1 MNRCFYTVIWK
12 CEKDNL
18 ASITL
23 EFQIFFISTVP
34 KSMVALL
41 SVYDTMYC
49 VKYYEIPPFF
59 KRQKNPSIDLLN
71 LFWHVTTDKRAH
83 QCSHYTPPIH
93 QYTSKISAIALDMK
107 HFNIFSSISAVMDHH
122 QLCQLADSK
131 RMDMRDGGAI
141 IPAASHRLCIWR
153 KAATDFFRSLLAG
166 SGHSGIWSYSGT
178 L

>member
-93 QYTSKISAIALDMK
+93 QYTSKRSAIALDMT
-107 HFNIFSSISAVMDHH
+107 HFNIFLPSVQWWTITSFAPGWFQKDGYERWRSHNSG
-122 QLCQLADSK
+122 CQSPSVHLKKGCD
-131 RMDMRDGGAI
+131 RF
-141 IPAASHRLCIWR
+141 L
-153 KAATDFFRSLLAG
+153 
-166 SGHSGIWSYSGT
+166 
-178 L
+178 